1 MQWLVIDC
9 DARGVPTAGAPG
21 GAPLVTVQQTFVDVS
36 LPVVGGGHPS
46 NTWIGSSY
54 SIQGTSHSVGTPP
67 CSQLPPPL
75 HDHPDLFASEPQS
88 RLSSCSC
95 IFSEAGPRGAA
106 KGCVWRAACLFG
118 NRPHRSQGRVR
129 EGPVCLKPEGR
140 VGCQSLGDP
149 RVGRWMNQGGWEQS
163 PFHPFAEKKCL
174 E

>member
-1 MQWLVIDC
+1 MSLCPWWVGDTRQIPGLDPPTVFKALLIQWGPL
-9 DARGVPTAGAPG
+9 PAP
-21 GAPLVTVQQTFVDVS
+21 
-36 LPVVGGGHPS
+36 
-46 NTWIGSSY
+46 SS
-54 SIQGTSHSVGTPP
+54 
-67 CSQLPPPL
+67 PPPL

-88 RLSSCSC
+88 RPSSCSC
-95 IFSEAGPRGAA
+95 IFSEAGPRGAV

-163 PFHPFAEKKCL
+163 PFHPFAGKKVFGIIFRAV
-174 E
+174 